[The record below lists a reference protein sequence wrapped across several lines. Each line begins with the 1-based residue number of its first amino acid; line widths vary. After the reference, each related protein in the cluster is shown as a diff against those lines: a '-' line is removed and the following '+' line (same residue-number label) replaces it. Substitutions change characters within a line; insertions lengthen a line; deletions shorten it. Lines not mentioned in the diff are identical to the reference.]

1 MSTSAETN
9 SKQSKQSGQA
19 MSATNDSTIDMIR
32 RWKKDELLKWIQ
44 QKLSIPLEPQDAEK
58 LSNANIHGVV
68 FLKGA
73 GNEDFFLKAG
83 LSFGASVQLAEL
95 ARETVGKK
103 KSECCRS
110 TSYADKR
117 HRLYHARH
125 ADVHCP
131 RWLRHTA
138 TPDICTLHFHFYSS

>member
-44 QKLSIPLEPQDAEK
+44 QKLSIPLKPQDAEK
-58 LSNANIHGVV
+58 FSNAGIDGEV

-73 GNEDFFLKAG
+73 GDKDFFRSAG
-83 LSFGASVQLAEL
+83 LSFGASVKLAEL
-95 ARETVGKK
+95 AKEIIGRKRK
-103 KSECCRS
+103 YS
-110 TSYADKR
+110 T
-117 HRLYHARH
+117 
-125 ADVHCP
+125 DVTQ
-131 RWLRHTA
+131 TA
-138 TPDICTLHFHFYSS
+138 S

>member
-1 MSTSAETN
+1 MSASAETN

-58 LSNANIHGVV
+58 FSNAGIDGEV

-73 GNEDFFLKAG
+73 GNKDFFIKAG
-83 LSFGASVQLAEL
+83 LSFGVSVKLAEL
-95 ARETVGKK
+95 AKETTGR
-103 KSECCRS
+103 KSKWFRLHH
-110 TSYADKR
+110 TRYADKH
-117 HRLYHARH
+117 HRLHHARH
-125 ADVHCP
+125 TDVHCP
-131 RWLRHTA
+131 R
-138 TPDICTLHFHFYSS
+138 